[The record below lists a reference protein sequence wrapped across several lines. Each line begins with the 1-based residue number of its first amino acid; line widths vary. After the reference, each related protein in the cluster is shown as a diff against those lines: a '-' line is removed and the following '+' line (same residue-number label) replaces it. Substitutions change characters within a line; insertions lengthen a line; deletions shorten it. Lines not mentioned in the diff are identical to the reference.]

1 MLAQIKPFIYY
12 LASKYVNRE
21 GDRYISKTDLLVGL
35 FWRYKKSNDEYDY
48 KYIRI
53 GEFYIM
59 NSESGLNFFCF
70 WPTDDDVDC
79 RELEK
84 PFEIHIDAC
93 HKYNFTLIIGA
104 GESEDELE
112 LEDELEE
119 DKAPKPLEESFRTDT
134 CVICLDKEPNI
145 LFTDCRHICTCSECE
160 KIKPSVKCPYCRN
173 KISKRIKIK
182 KKMFPPLPEEKYFY
196 LYPIITQCQG
206 IRQSLQYM
214 PFIIARA

>member
-1 MLAQIKPFIYY
+1 
-12 LASKYVNRE
+12 
-21 GDRYISKTDLLVGL
+21 
-35 FWRYKKSNDEYDY
+35 
-48 KYIRI
+48 
-53 GEFYIM
+53 M

-145 LFTDCRHICTCSECE
+145 LFTDSRHICTCSECE

-182 KKMFPPLPEEKYFY
+182 KKYFSPITRGKIFLFISYNYPVPRYSSVPPIYAFY
-196 LYPIITQCQG
+196 H
-206 IRQSLQYM
+206 R
-214 PFIIARA
+214 